1 MPTLDPNQDHKI
13 TLEEGIEMTSNYRN
27 SESFNGKYGGFF
39 GRETLLTILNQDNC
53 AGIRYYY
60 GINDE
65 NEPVIVLV
73 GATEDNRDQVDGD
86 LAEMSTPCPAF
97 CDEDSPL
104 RND

>member
-27 SESFNGKYGGFF
+27 SDSFNGKYGGFF
-39 GRETLLTILNQDNC
+39 GREALLTILNQEDC

-60 GINDE
+60 GINE
-65 NEPVIVLV
+65 ESEPVIVLV
-73 GATEDNRDQVDGD
+73 GATEDNRDQVDGE
-86 LAEMSTPCPAF
+86 LAEMSTPCPTF
-97 CDEDSPL
+97 CDADSPL